1 MARPGGDLP
10 RDGGVAFSR
19 INSEWTSSLPSNPWL
34 DLHVGSVEDAPVTFE
49 VRVATAGSE
58 PAEGELL
65 LQRTVTTPD
74 RWEDAKVDLSAHAG
88 KQVTLA
94 LDVRSEEPG
103 ALGFWGAPAVRNRA
117 AVSPVAT
124 ERPEVEAIPGAQ
136 APQGV
141 ILVVADT
148 LRKDHLNFN
157 GYERETAPFLAGL
170 AGEGAVFRDNVA
182 QATWT
187 KVSVPTILSGM
198 FPLAHRVS
206 DMRDRLPAAAVTL
219 AESYRDAGYATV
231 GYSSVTFS
239 GKFTNLHQGFEELH
253 ERTSI
258 EESGSKTARTYVD
271 RLTDW
276 IEAHKDGPFFVFLHV
291 FDPHSPFEP
300 RRPYNGIWADPAER
314 DAHEKNVETVKKFI
328 KNRSDKNRVM
338 PRREELIA
346 SGVDREAF
354 MAYNQGWY
362 DGSIRGMD
370 AEMAR
375 LMEKLKQVGV
385 ADRTLLAFTSDHG
398 EGFHEHGYMWHGQH
412 IYGELTGVPLMFHG
426 PAFVPGGL
434 DFDETTRSVDI
445 APTLLEL
452 SHLPRP
458 ETMQGQSLVPLM
470 AAARDLPEG
479 ASLRDAA
486 AAKGWE
492 PKPALAQK
500 AETKQSG
507 GPIPHETEA
516 FAIVADG
523 WKLIH
528 HTTPPEGTAEYELF
542 HHAEDPLDL
551 KDVSAEN
558 PDKVKMLASLLEQ
571 EQAKVMEGALAEDG
585 SSENLSDEELQ
596 RLRSLGYIQ

>member
-1 MARPGGDLP
+1 M
-10 RDGGVAFSR
+10 
-19 INSEWTSSLPSNPWL
+19 
-34 DLHVGSVEDAPVTFE
+34 
-49 VRVATAGSE
+49 
-58 PAEGELL
+58 
-65 LQRTVTTPD
+65 
-74 RWEDAKVDLSAHAG
+74 
-88 KQVTLA
+88 
-94 LDVRSEEPG
+94 PG
-103 ALGFWGAPAVRNRA
+103 AP
-117 AVSPVAT
+117 
-124 ERPEVEAIPGAQ
+124 

-141 ILVVADT
+141 ILVVCDT
-148 LRKDHLNFN
+148 LRKGHLNFN
-157 GYERETAPFLAGL
+157 GYERATAPFLAEL
-170 AGEGAVFRDNVA
+170 ANQGTNFRDNVA

-198 FPLAHRVS
+198 NPLAHRVS

-219 AESYRDAGYATV
+219 AESYREAGYATV

-271 RLTDW
+271 RLAEWLET
-276 IEAHKDGPFFVFLHV
+276 HKDGPFFVFLHV

-300 RRPYNGIWADPAER
+300 RRPYNGIWADPAQR
-314 DAHEKNVETVKKFI
+314 DEHDKNVEKVKEFI
-328 KNRSDKNRVM
+328 KDDSDKNRVM
-338 PRREELIA
+338 PMLDELKESRVDQEE
-346 SGVDREAF
+346 F
-354 MAYNQGWY
+354 MAYNKGWY

-375 LMEKLKQVGV
+375 LMEKLEQIGV
-385 ADRTLLAFTSDHG
+385 ADRTLLAFTADHG

-434 DFDETTRSVDI
+434 SFDETTRSIDI

-458 ETMQGQSLVPLM
+458 ETIQGQSLVPLM
-470 AAARDLPEG
+470 AAARALPEG
-479 ASLRDAA
+479 GSLREAA
-486 AAKGWE
+486 AANGWE
-492 PKPALAQK
+492 PQPALSQK

-507 GPIPHETEA
+507 GPRPYDTEA
-516 FAIVADG
+516 YAIVSEG

-528 HTTPPEGTAEYELF
+528 HTKPPEGTGEYELF
-542 HHAEDPLDL
+542 NHAEDPLDL
-551 KDVSAEN
+551 KDLSAGN

-571 EQAKVMEGALAEDG
+571 ERAKALEGALPEEA
-585 SSENLSDEELQ
+585 SSENLSNEELQ